1 MREDLIKT
9 GVAFLN
15 QLKDKNVSLN
25 DQKEMLKSKNMSE
38 EEITEVYK
46 RLANPKSTSA
56 DRSGTAI
63 NRIKQIDNHFDG

>member
-25 DQKEMLKSKNMSE
+25 DQKEMLKSKNMTE

-46 RLANPKSTSA
+46 RLANPKSTST
-56 DRSGTAI
+56 DRSGTSI

>member
-25 DQKEMLKSKNMSE
+25 DQKEMLKSKNMTE

-56 DRSGTAI
+56 DRSGTSI